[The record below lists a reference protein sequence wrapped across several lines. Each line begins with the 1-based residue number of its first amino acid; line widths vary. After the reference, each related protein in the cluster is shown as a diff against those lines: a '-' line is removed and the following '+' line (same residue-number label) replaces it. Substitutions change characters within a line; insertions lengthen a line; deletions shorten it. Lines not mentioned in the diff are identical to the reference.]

1 MNASV
6 KPKHYLSVL
15 QILFYS
21 LLVPAHIITARFSAA
36 LPAFQ
41 IIGGIQRPAFLTGI
55 MLDHFRVPF
64 FISDFFD
71 ALLGF
76 PQLNTMRHLCL
87 KRFQICTRV
96 FCTLPAKF
104 HSFCRRA
111 FCHRTFG
118 LAVKAAPLRSA
129 AVTLHFLKGPL
140 KTLGHYL
147 EPLGLF
153 FRANKGAASGA
164 KQAADC
170 SKTFIR
176 DMNVFTCFFHSV
188 ATFADAGIGFADTVN
203 EPDLTLAWPA
213 SWTGYSASVE
223 FLDTEVLISYP
234 HFLQ

>member
-1 MNASV
+1 
-6 KPKHYLSVL
+6 
-15 QILFYS
+15 
-21 LLVPAHIITARFSAA
+21 
-36 LPAFQ
+36 
-41 IIGGIQRPAFLTGI
+41 

-96 FCTLPAKF
+96 FCTLPAKL

-111 FCHRTFG
+111 FCHCTFG

-147 EPLGLF
+147 EPLRLF
-153 FRANKGAASGA
+153 FRADKGAASGA
-164 KQAADC
+164 KQAADS

-176 DMNVFTCFFHSV
+176 DTNIFTCFFHSV
-188 ATFADAGIGFADTVN
+188 ATFADADIGFADTVN
-203 EPDLTLAWPA
+203 ELDLSLAWPA
-213 SWTGYSASVE
+213 SWTGYSVQVE
-223 FLDTEVLISYP
+223 FLDKEVLLFSP
-234 HFLQ
+234 NFLQQFFHSIPLSDIKPIYCI